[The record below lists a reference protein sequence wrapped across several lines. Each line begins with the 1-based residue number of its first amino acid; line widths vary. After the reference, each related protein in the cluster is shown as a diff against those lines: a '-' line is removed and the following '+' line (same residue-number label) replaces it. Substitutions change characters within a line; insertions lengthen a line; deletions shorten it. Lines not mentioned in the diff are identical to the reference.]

1 MKYATKKELIDFE
14 KAVAEH
20 WEAGDLPYLIHLS
33 GGNEDFL
40 IDLFNEEIKDG
51 DWIFSTH
58 RNHHH
63 ALLSGV
69 PRNELLA
76 KILAGN
82 SMFVFD
88 SNRHFYTSSVLAGT
102 CAIAA
107 GVAYTLKQSGSKN
120 WVYCFVGDGAQ
131 EQGHFYEA
139 VMFVEAHDLPC
150 MFVIEDNDRSVDS
163 SLEERN
169 PTKWRFEDP
178 SCVMRDEYTPTY
190 PHAGNGTKKHIIF
203 KDVK

>member
-14 KAVAEH
+14 QTVAQH

-107 GVAYTLKQSGSKN
+107 GVAYTLKQSGSEN

>member
-1 MKYATKKELIDFE
+1 
-14 KAVAEH
+14 
-20 WEAGDLPYLIHLS
+20 
-33 GGNEDFL
+33 
-40 IDLFNEEIKDG
+40 
-51 DWIFSTH
+51 
-58 RNHHH
+58 
-63 ALLSGV
+63 
-69 PRNELLA
+69 
-76 KILAGN
+76 
-82 SMFVFD
+82 
-88 SNRHFYTSSVLAGT
+88 
-102 CAIAA
+102 
-107 GVAYTLKQSGSKN
+107 
-120 WVYCFVGDGAQ
+120 VYCFVGDGAQ